1 MALGRVVPARRAI
14 AASSARE
21 AEGEK
26 ARNGPR
32 IVVSVRSLEKLIT
45 DVFLV
50 VDHDSDLKNRC
61 SAGRFRVIAIH
72 ILSLNGGSKPH
83 FAKKEASTLF
93 RPVDR
98 VGTKSSA
105 LDIPYTGFQFIS
117 LYYREPVRRIDDSYI
132 PGRKDT
138 PYRRRERNR
147 LTTETQS
154 TYRITRSPALSSLA

>member
-50 VDHDSDLKNRC
+50 VDHDYD
-61 SAGRFRVIAIH
+61 
-72 ILSLNGGSKPH
+72 SKI
-83 FAKKEASTLF
+83 
-93 RPVDR
+93 
-98 VGTKSSA
+98 GC
-105 LDIPYTGFQFIS
+105 
-117 LYYREPVRRIDDSYI
+117 
-132 PGRKDT
+132 
-138 PYRRRERNR
+138 
-147 LTTETQS
+147 
-154 TYRITRSPALSSLA
+154 

>member
-32 IVVSVRSLEKLIT
+32 IVVSVRSLEKLII

-61 SAGRFRVIAIH
+61 SVGRFRVIAIH
-72 ILSLNGGSKPH
+72 ILSLNGGSKPL

-105 LDIPYTGFQFIS
+105 LDIPGDGHTQNRDSPSNGRGYTGFQFIS
-117 LYYREPVRRIDDSYI
+117 LYYREPVRRIDDSYTRQIGHAI
-132 PGRKDT
+132 P
-138 PYRRRERNR
+138 
-147 LTTETQS
+147 
-154 TYRITRSPALSSLA
+154 